1 MTFTLFIDY
10 LGTFAFAISGIRRA
24 SAKRFDLFGAMVV
37 GFATG
42 CGGGTLRDIMLGQT
56 PFWMQSKTPFW
67 EGGFTY
73 LLVVLFAL
81 ALVSALGRYLLRMN
95 DTIFIFDAIGL
106 GLFTVVGIEKTLA
119 CGFPIWVAILMG
131 MVTGAGGG
139 VFRDIFINVEPL
151 VFRKDIY
158 ALACVF
164 GGLVYVGCVAL
175 GLDSVTTQIVT
186 ALSVIALRGIAMTRH
201 WTLPVLR
208 RDVAEY
214 DENDSRVWRDFGKT
228 PSEGVGC
235 FNLQVVAASMSDI
248 AEINDSDA
256 AAVELCSAPELGGL
270 TPDRALMRDACAQS
284 RLPVSVMIRPTDRD
298 FVYTEDEFATM
309 LDDVAYVARETKA
322 EGISVGVLTADGNVD
337 VARLRRLI
345 EVAGR
350 LKISFNRAFEQT
362 NDPVAAYAQLA
373 RLKVASI
380 LTTVSPTL
388 DLLPRAP
395 VRLRVGGGVKPEHL
409 PDLRSRGLMN
419 IHMGRAVRRKLTFE
433 SSVDSSKVWEF
444 THA

>member
-214 DENDSRVWRDFGKT
+214 DENDSRVWRNFGKT
-228 PSEGVGC
+228 PSEGVGN
-235 FNLQVVAASMSDI
+235 FNLQVVAASMSDV

-256 AAVELCSAPELGGL
+256 AAVELCSAPDLGGL

-298 FVYTEDEFATM
+298 FVYTEDEFAMM

-337 VARLRRLI
+337 VERLRRLI
-345 EVAGR
+345 EVAGT
-350 LKISFNRAFEQT
+350 LKISFNRAFEQA

>member
-42 CGGGTLRDIMLGQT
+42 CGGGTLRDILLGQT
-56 PFWMQSKTPFW
+56 PFWMQTQTPFW
-67 EGGFTY
+67 EGGYTY

-81 ALVSALGRYLLRMN
+81 LFVSVLGRYLLRMN

-164 GGLVYVGCVAL
+164 GGLVYLACTTL
-175 GLDSVTTQIVT
+175 GIDSVTTQVVT
-186 ALSVIALRGIAMTRH
+186 ALSVIALRGIAMTQH
-201 WTLPVLR
+201 WRLPVLR

-214 DENDSRVWRDFGKT
+214 DENDTRSWRNFGKAA
-228 PSEGVGC
+228 SEGIDH
-235 FNLQVVAASMSDI
+235 FNLQVVAVSMQDI
-248 AEINDSDA
+248 SEINDSDA
-256 AAVELCSAPELGGL
+256 SAVELCSNADCGGL
-270 TPDRALMRDACAQS
+270 TPDRDMIRNACAQS
-284 RLPVSVMIRPTDRD
+284 RLPVYVMIRPNADNFCYSD
-298 FVYTEDEFATM
+298 EAFGQMLADIKFVAE
-309 LDDVAYVARETKA
+309 ETKA
-322 EGISVGVLTADGNVD
+322 EGIAVGVITQSGEID
-337 VARLRRLI
+337 VERMQKIMAA
-345 EVAGR
+345 AGR
-350 LKISFNRAFEQT
+350 LKVAFNRAFEKT
-362 NDPVAAYAQLA
+362 PDPTVAYALLA
-373 RLKVASI
+373 KLGVCAI
-380 LTTVSPTL
+380 TTTVLPTL

-395 VRLRVGGGVKPEHL
+395 VRLRIGGGITPEHL
-409 PDLRSRGLMN
+409 PNLRSRGLTY
-419 IHMGRAVRRKLTFE
+419 IHMGRAVREKLTFD
-433 SSVDSSKVWEF
+433 SSIDSSKIWDY

>member
-56 PFWMQSKTPFW
+56 PFWMQTKTPFW
-67 EGGFTY
+67 EGGYTY

-81 ALVSALGRYLLRMN
+81 LFVSVLGRYLLRMN

-164 GGLVYVGCVAL
+164 GGLVYLACYSMGI
-175 GLDSVTTQIVT
+175 DSVTTQVVT
-186 ALSVIALRGIAMTRH
+186 ALSVIALRGIAMTQH
-201 WTLPVLR
+201 WRLPVLR

-214 DENDSRVWRDFGKT
+214 DENDTRAWRNFGKAA
-228 PSEGVGC
+228 SEGVDH
-235 FNLQVVAASMSDI
+235 FNLQVVAVSMQDI
-248 AEINDSDA
+248 SEINDSDA
-256 AAVELCSAPELGGL
+256 SVVELCADADCGGL
-270 TPDRALMRDACAQS
+270 TPDRDLIRNACAQS
-284 RLPVSVMIRPTDRD
+284 RLPVYVMIRPKADGFCYSD
-298 FVYTEDEFATM
+298 EEFGQMLADIKFVAEES
-309 LDDVAYVARETKA
+309 KA
-322 EGISVGVLTADGNVD
+322 EGITVGVVTPDGKVD
-337 VARLRRLI
+337 VERMQKIMAA
-345 EVAGR
+345 AGR
-350 LKISFNRAFEQT
+350 LKVTFNRAFEKVP
-362 NDPVAAYAQLA
+362 DPAIAYALLA
-373 RLKVASI
+373 KLGVGSI
-380 LTTVSPTL
+380 TATVLPTL

-395 VRLRVGGGVKPEHL
+395 VRLRIGGGITPEHL
-409 PDLRSRGLMN
+409 PNLRSRGLMY
-419 IHMGRAVRRKLTFE
+419 IHMGRAVRSKLTFD
-433 SSVDSSKVWEF
+433 SSVDSSKIWDY

>member
-1 MTFTLFIDY
+1 M
-10 LGTFAFAISGIRRA
+10 
-24 SAKRFDLFGAMVV
+24 
-37 GFATG
+37 
-42 CGGGTLRDIMLGQT
+42 
-56 PFWMQSKTPFW
+56 
-67 EGGFTY
+67 
-73 LLVVLFAL
+73 
-81 ALVSALGRYLLRMN
+81 
-95 DTIFIFDAIGL
+95 
-106 GLFTVVGIEKTLA
+106 
-119 CGFPIWVAILMG
+119 
-131 MVTGAGGG
+131 
-139 VFRDIFINVEPL
+139 
-151 VFRKDIY
+151 
-158 ALACVF
+158 
-164 GGLVYVGCVAL
+164 
-175 GLDSVTTQIVT
+175 
-186 ALSVIALRGIAMTRH
+186 
-201 WTLPVLR
+201 LR

-235 FNLQVVAASMSDI
+235 FNLQVVAASMCDI

-256 AAVELCSAPELGGL
+256 AAVELCSAPERGGL

-337 VARLRRLI
+337 VARLRLLI
-345 EVAGR
+345 EAAGR

>member
-24 SAKRFDLFGAMVV
+24 SAKRFDLFGAIVV

-42 CGGGTLRDIMLGQT
+42 CGGGPLRDIMLGQT
-56 PFWMQSKTPFW
+56 PFWMQTKTPFW
-67 EGGFTY
+67 EGGYTY

-81 ALVSALGRYLLRMN
+81 LFVSVLGRYLLRMN

-164 GGLVYVGCVAL
+164 GGLVYLACTSMGI
-175 GLDSVTTQIVT
+175 DSVTTQVVT
-186 ALSVIALRGIAMTRH
+186 ALSVIALRGIAMTQH
-201 WTLPVLR
+201 WRLPVLR

-214 DENDSRVWRDFGKT
+214 DENDTRAWRSFGKAA
-228 PSEGVGC
+228 SEGVDH
-235 FNLQVVAASMSDI
+235 FNLQVVAVSMQDI
-248 AEINDSDA
+248 SEINDSDA
-256 AAVELCSAPELGGL
+256 SVVELCANADCGGL
-270 TPDRALMRDACAQS
+270 TPDRDLIRNACAQS
-284 RLPVSVMIRPTDRD
+284 RLPVYVMIRPKADD
-298 FVYTEDEFATM
+298 FCYSDAEFGQM
-309 LDDVAYVARETKA
+309 LADIKFVAEESKA
-322 EGISVGVLTADGNVD
+322 EGITVGVVTPDGKVD
-337 VARLRRLI
+337 VERMQKIMAA
-345 EVAGR
+345 AGR
-350 LKISFNRAFEQT
+350 LKVTFNRAFEKVA
-362 NDPVAAYAQLA
+362 DPATAYALLA
-373 RLKVASI
+373 KLGVGSI
-380 LTTVSPTL
+380 TTTVLPTL

-395 VRLRVGGGVKPEHL
+395 VRLRIGGGITPEHL
-409 PDLRSRGLMN
+409 PNLRSRGLMC
-419 IHMGRAVRRKLTFE
+419 IHMGRAVRSKLTFD
-433 SSVDSSKVWEF
+433 SSVDSSKIWDY

>member
-24 SAKRFDLFGAMVV
+24 SAKRFDLFGAIVV

-56 PFWMQSKTPFW
+56 PFWMQTKTPFW
-67 EGGFTY
+67 EGGYTY

-81 ALVSALGRYLLRMN
+81 LFVSVLGRYLLRMN

-164 GGLVYVGCVAL
+164 GGLVYLACSSMGI
-175 GLDSVTTQIVT
+175 DSVTTQVVT
-186 ALSVIALRGIAMTRH
+186 ALSVIALRGIAMTQH
-201 WTLPVLR
+201 WRLPVLR

-214 DENDSRVWRDFGKT
+214 DENDTRAWRSFGKAA
-228 PSEGVGC
+228 SEGVDH
-235 FNLQVVAASMSDI
+235 FNLQVVAVSMQDI
-248 AEINDSDA
+248 SEINDSDA
-256 AAVELCSAPELGGL
+256 SVVELCANADCGGL
-270 TPDRALMRDACAQS
+270 TPDRDLIRNACAQS
-284 RLPVSVMIRPTDRD
+284 RLPVYVMIRPKADD
-298 FVYTEDEFATM
+298 FCYSDAEFGQM
-309 LDDVAYVARETKA
+309 LADIKFVAEESKA
-322 EGISVGVLTADGNVD
+322 EGITVGVVTPDGKVD
-337 VARLRRLI
+337 VERMQKIMAA
-345 EVAGR
+345 AGR
-350 LKISFNRAFEQT
+350 LKVTFNRAFEKVT
-362 NDPVAAYAQLA
+362 DPATAYALLA
-373 RLKVASI
+373 KLGVGSI
-380 LTTVSPTL
+380 TTTVLPTL

-395 VRLRVGGGVKPEHL
+395 VRLRIGGGITPEHL
-409 PDLRSRGLMN
+409 PNLRARGLMC
-419 IHMGRAVRRKLTFE
+419 IHMGRAVRSKLTFD
-433 SSVDSSKVWEF
+433 SSVDSSKIWDY

>member
-56 PFWMQSKTPFW
+56 PFWMQTKTPFW
-67 EGGFTY
+67 EGGYTY

-81 ALVSALGRYLLRMN
+81 FFVSVLGRYLLRMN

-106 GLFTVVGIEKTLA
+106 GLFTVVGIEKSLA
-119 CGFPIWVAILMG
+119 CGFPMWVAILMG

-164 GGLVYVGCVAL
+164 GGFVYLLCDFVGI
-175 GLDSVTTQIVT
+175 DSVTTQVVT
-186 ALSVIALRGIAMTRH
+186 ALSVIALRGIAMTQH
-201 WTLPVLR
+201 WRLPVLR

-214 DENDSRVWRDFGKT
+214 DENDTRVWRSFGK
-228 PSEGVGC
+228 SAAEGVDH
-235 FNLQVVAASMSDI
+235 FNLEVVAASMRDI
-248 AEINDSDA
+248 SEINDSDA
-256 AAVELCSAPELGGL
+256 SAVELCADPDRGGL
-270 TPDRALMRDACAQS
+270 TPPRDLIRNACAQS
-284 RLPVSVMIRPTDRD
+284 RLPVYVMIRPTDRD
-298 FVYTEDEFATM
+298 FCYTDEEFEQM
-309 LDDVAYVARETKA
+309 LSDIEMVRTETKA
-322 EGISVGVLTADGNVD
+322 EGISVGIVTRDKKIDIARMKIIMATAGT
-337 VARLRRLI
+337 
-345 EVAGR
+345 
-350 LKISFNRAFEQT
+350 LKVSFNRAFEQIPEPGT
-362 NDPVAAYAQLA
+362 AYTQLA
-373 RLKVASI
+373 NLGVSSI
-380 LTTVSPTL
+380 LTTVSPNL

-395 VRLRVGGGVKPEHL
+395 VRLRIGGGITPEHL
-409 PDLRSRGLMN
+409 PNLRSRGLTC
-419 IHMGRAVRRKLTFE
+419 IHMGRAVREKLTFD
-433 SSVDSSKVWEF
+433 SSIDSSKIWDY